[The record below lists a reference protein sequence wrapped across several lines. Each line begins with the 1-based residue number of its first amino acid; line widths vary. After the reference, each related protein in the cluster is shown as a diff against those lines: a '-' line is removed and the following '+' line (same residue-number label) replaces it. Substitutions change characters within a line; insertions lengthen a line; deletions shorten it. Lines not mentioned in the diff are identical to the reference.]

1 MFLTIPHMEK
11 GYLLESGEIN
21 LRDQAEQGKTIH
33 CVFIA
38 PAVCRWLDANGWKLY
53 INQWHDRPMFA
64 EAAPYPLNGF
74 ILYVSDEGKLVMSA
88 ETITQSFQN
97 PRGGNYN
104 ISSSVVSFTGSDPI
118 ELHKQMMV
126 KAEEIVDAYAQEAK
140 EELRY
145 INKPTEESEDENEPL
160 HSYTFSYG

>member
-1 MFLTIPHMEK
+1 MLLTIPHMET

-21 LRDQAEQGKTIH
+21 LRNQADQGKTIYH
-33 CVFIA
+33 KFMS

-53 INQWHDRPMFA
+53 LNQWHDRPMFA
-64 EAAPYPLNGF
+64 KAAPYPLNGF
-74 ILYVSDEGKLVMSA
+74 VLYVSDEGKLVMSA

-104 ISSSVVSFTGSDPI
+104 ISSSVVSFTGDDPI
-118 ELHKQMMV
+118 ELWKQIMV
-126 KAEEIVDAYAQEAK
+126 KAEAIVDAYAQGAK

-145 INKPTEESEDENEPL
+145 IVEPENNKED
-160 HSYTFSYG
+160 T